1 MESMADRKGQK
12 RSPFLKVLLREVN
25 RMTRNKV
32 YWFLSI
38 VGPLLSFVLVM
49 NIFVAGVPSELPVA
63 VINHDQTAL
72 SRQLVRMV
80 DATRIARTHDRWSD
94 LHQARE
100 AMLQGEV
107 AAILYLPPGFEAA
120 VLKGEGTTIDHF
132 VNNTNVL
139 KGGLLQSGIY
149 RVVGTLSTGIKLQ
162 VATRKGLAEEQ
173 AYGQAYAV
181 GLDAHVLF
189 NPYTNYAWF
198 LVTALLPLLVVV
210 FTLLG
215 AVYAV
220 GMEIR
225 EGSGRAWLAA
235 ADNSM
240 LVALSGKLLPHFLLM
255 LVNVAVMHFVLA
267 RHLGF
272 PLKGYWGAM
281 MLAQVLLLLAYQMI
295 AVVLVALTANTRLSL
310 SLGSAYAMLAFTYSG
325 LTFPVL
331 GMPLAARVLAALFP
345 YYHWMKVF
353 VGQALRGEPLQA
365 TVLPLTALLLF
376 IGLGLLFMPR
386 LKKVLRSDRFR
397 HRC

>member
-80 DATRIARTHDRWSD
+80 DATRIARTYDRWSD

-107 AAILYLPPGFEAA
+107 AAILYLPQGFEAA
-120 VLKGEGTTIDHF
+120 VLKGEGTTIDLF

-181 GLDAHVLF
+181 GLDA
-189 NPYTNYAWF
+189 
-198 LVTALLPLLVVV
+198 
-210 FTLLG
+210 
-215 AVYAV
+215 
-220 GMEIR
+220 
-225 EGSGRAWLAA
+225 
-235 ADNSM
+235 
-240 LVALSGKLLPHFLLM
+240 
-255 LVNVAVMHFVLA
+255 
-267 RHLGF
+267 
-272 PLKGYWGAM
+272 
-281 MLAQVLLLLAYQMI
+281 
-295 AVVLVALTANTRLSL
+295 
-310 SLGSAYAMLAFTYSG
+310 
-325 LTFPVL
+325 
-331 GMPLAARVLAALFP
+331 
-345 YYHWMKVF
+345 
-353 VGQALRGEPLQA
+353 
-365 TVLPLTALLLF
+365 
-376 IGLGLLFMPR
+376 
-386 LKKVLRSDRFR
+386 
-397 HRC
+397 